1 MDDFCLDLAPILRI
15 VGYVIFGIKVATP
28 IILIIVG
35 MIDLAKAVT
44 LNKDEEVKKAQNLL
58 IKKAIAGVLVFLV
71 ITIVGLLMGVV
82 GGDQYKSCNACLN
95 NPFSA
100 SCPKPDAGIKSAN

>member
-1 MDDFCLDLAPILRI
+1 MDDFCTDINPVLRI
-15 VGYVIFGIKVATP
+15 IGYVIFGIKIAAP
-28 IILIIVG
+28 IILIVVG

-71 ITIVGLLMGVV
+71 ITIVGLLMKLV
-82 GGDQYKSCNACLN
+82 GGDQYKSCNTCLN
-95 NPFSA
+95 SPWNCKLPNS
-100 SCPKPDAGIKSAN
+100 GV